1 MFRKSNYRGIDFDEV
16 ISDAAAS
23 DLSPLEQ
30 PLRPF
35 VFRGVILA
43 ATLVTLVF
51 TVTVLL
57 MAGVNH
63 NRYLQRAEANINQEI
78 PLIAPRGI
86 ITDRNGVPLS
96 ENQVIFSVFLQ
107 LSEMVRNNERDAV
120 LRTAEDILGLDR
132 GEVLKTL
139 ESTDFTSIILV
150 RDVSREQA
158 IAVKTLGLKS
168 LIVENDYRR
177 DYKDPAFAHVLGYVG
192 LVNSSDLLA
201 DEEFVLNDLNG

>member
-1 MFRKSNYRGIDFDEV
+1 MFHKSNYRGIDFDEV

-51 TVTVLL
+51 AITVSL

-63 NRYLQRAEANINQEI
+63 NRYLQRAQANINQEI

-107 LSEMVRNNERDAV
+107 LSEMVRNNEREAV
-120 LRTAEDILGLDR
+120 LRTAEDILGLDK

-139 ESTDFTSIILV
+139 EGTDFTSIILV

-158 IAVKTLGLKS
+158 IAVKALGLKS

-177 DYKDPAFAHVLGYVG
+177 
-192 LVNSSDLLA
+192 
-201 DEEFVLNDLNG
+201 